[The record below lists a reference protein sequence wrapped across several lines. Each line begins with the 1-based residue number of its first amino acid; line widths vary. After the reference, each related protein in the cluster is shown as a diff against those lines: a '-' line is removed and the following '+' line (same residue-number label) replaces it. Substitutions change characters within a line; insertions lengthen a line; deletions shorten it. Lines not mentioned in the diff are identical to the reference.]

1 MVLSLCCKD
10 TNLVLKYSI
19 FIEKLQK
26 IIKQNKYIV
35 FMHTTKF
42 LKDKKNHIVFSY
54 NKNSKN
60 ICFSMYFGFNN

>member
-1 MVLSLCCKD
+1 MVLSLYRKD

-35 FMHTTKF
+35 FMHTTKS
-42 LKDKKNHIVFSY
+42 LKYKKKSY
-54 NKNSKN
+54 RIFIQQKFKKYM
-60 ICFSMYFGFNN
+60 F